1 MMLKKNFSPKFQRKL
16 VAWKRLSEIYSFGTS
31 VYSVSC
37 SMFHVLD
44 NLGKIK
50 IIILFIFLIKRAK
63 NKSTGKTKVKVV
75 DRLCNILSE
84 EKA

>member
-1 MMLKKNFSPKFQRKL
+1 
-16 VAWKRLSEIYSFGTS
+16 
-31 VYSVSC
+31 
-37 SMFHVLD
+37 MFHVLD

-63 NKSTGKTKVKVV
+63 NKSAGKTKVKVV